1 MRNLSLYSSFAT
13 KMRKEEKKKKRTI
26 SVNNNQKI
34 TGADIESLFRQLNHK
49 KKMITSFLDVNRKKK
64 RELKTNRKISLPP
77 SEKKKKEKYANAE
90 QLNNSKYNYEKVT
103 ETPTAE
109 ARSQEIWWTLLQYA
123 STLRIYSALFFFT
136 TR

>member
-13 KMRKEEKKKKRTI
+13 KMRKEEKKKKERTI

-64 RELKTNRKISLPP
+64 ES
-77 SEKKKKEKYANAE
+77 
-90 QLNNSKYNYEKVT
+90 
-103 ETPTAE
+103 
-109 ARSQEIWWTLLQYA
+109 
-123 STLRIYSALFFFT
+123 
-136 TR
+136 

>member
-1 MRNLSLYSSFAT
+1 M
-13 KMRKEEKKKKRTI
+13 
-26 SVNNNQKI
+26 
-34 TGADIESLFRQLNHK
+34 
-49 KKMITSFLDVNRKKK
+49 
-64 RELKTNRKISLPP
+64 PP

-123 STLRIYSALFFFT
+123 STLRIYSALFFFSPHGEKRGIVMGEEEEERWSAIANHT
-136 TR
+136 GT

>member
-77 SEKKKKEKYANAE
+77 SEKKKKREVRKRG
-90 QLNNSKYNYEKVT
+90 
-103 ETPTAE
+103 TA
-109 ARSQEIWWTLLQYA
+109 
-123 STLRIYSALFFFT
+123 
-136 TR
+136 